1 MKLRLGCPGHALWS
15 SSARMSLTHNAE
27 CPCCGHGSETIN
39 HTIFDCPKLDD
50 VRSGFF
56 QRLETILPET
66 RDMSN
71 AECLALLMGDDPPP
85 GQPEENENLLC
96 RFLTSLLA
104 PAGYPSGAGKK
115 ASRGLVY
122 YAGD

>member
-1 MKLRLGCPGHALWS
+1 M
-15 SSARMSLTHNAE
+15 HNAE
-27 CPCCGHGSETIN
+27 CPCCGHGSETTRIN
-39 HTIFDCPKLDD
+39 HTTSIFDCLKLDD

-56 QRLETILPET
+56 QRLETILPERAICRT
-66 RDMSN
+66 RSAWLCSWGMPVIR
-71 AECLALLMGDDPPP
+71 PP
-85 GQPEENENLLC
+85 QPEENENLLC

-122 YAGD
+122 YVGD